1 MNLHELDL
9 PSEVTH
15 LIRLFVGPHPCAKMV
30 RDFFEDIEY
39 DKHESEMS
47 FVEYVNYLNE
57 REIRLRIFCI
67 HETLARLVED
77 RPNGTFIST
86 DTLLNGLRPPVQ
98 NLREDATLWGV
109 HDLSRPPESLV

>member
-1 MNLHELDL
+1 MNLHKLDP

-30 RDFFEDIEY
+30 RDFCEDLEY
-39 DKHESEMS
+39 HEHDGEMS
-47 FVEYVNYLNE
+47 LMEYVNYYQE

-77 RPNGTFIST
+77 QPNGTFIST
-86 DTLLNGLRPPVQ
+86 DTLLSGLRPVVQ
-98 NLREDATLWGV
+98 NLREDAA
-109 HDLSRPPESLV
+109 R

>member
-9 PSEVTH
+9 PSEVKH
-15 LIRLFVGPHPCAKMV
+15 LIRLFAGPHPCAKLV
-30 RDFFEDIEY
+30 RDFCEDLEY
-39 DKHESEMS
+39 HEHDGEMS
-47 FVEYVNYLNE
+47 LMEYVNYYQE
-57 REIRLRIFCI
+57 RETRLRIFCI

-98 NLREDATLWGV
+98 NLREDAALWGV
-109 HDLSRPPESLV
+109 YDLSRPPESLV

>member
-39 DKHESEMS
+39 HEHDGEMS
-47 FVEYVNYLNE
+47 FVEYVNYYQE

>member
-15 LIRLFVGPHPCAKMV
+15 LNRLFVGPHPCAKMV

-39 DKHESEMS
+39 DKHESEVS

>member
-39 DKHESEMS
+39 DENDGEMS
-47 FVEYVNYLNE
+47 FVEYVDYQE

-77 RPNGTFIST
+77 GPDGPFIST

-98 NLREDATLWGV
+98 HLREDAALWGV
-109 HDLSRPPESLV
+109 YDLSRPPESLV